1 MKILGTGSQIPE
13 RVVTNKELEQMVD
26 TSHEWIVERTGIE
39 ERRISTNQTTTDLA
53 AAACLK
59 ALESA
64 GKKPEDVELILVA
77 TVSDDEKLP
86 CTACKIQSIIDAPNA
101 TAYNVN
107 AACAGFL
114 FALNMA
120 EAYFVSGMYKNALV
134 VGAEVLS
141 KIMDWSDRGTCVLF
155 GDGAGAVYVE
165 ASKEQAVCSQGSDGY
180 RGEALI
186 CRLPGN
192 HSPFYEA
199 EEEEKNQYI
208 EMDGRA
214 VYQFAVSTVPKC
226 IQNVLDKAKVTAEEI
241 DYFIL
246 HQANERIIQSVAK
259 RLRQPI
265 EKFPMNVQKRGNISA
280 ASIPVLL
287 DELNKSGVLKR
298 GQKLVL
304 SGFGAG
310 LTYGATLLTW

>member
-1 MKILGTGSQIPE
+1 MKILGTGSQIPDCI
-13 RVVTNKELEQMVD
+13 VTNKDLEKMVD
-26 TSHEWIVERTGIE
+26 TTHEWIVERTGIE
-39 ERRISTNQTTTDLA
+39 SRRIATTQTTTDLA
-53 AAACLK
+53 AEACRK
-59 ALESA
+59 ALENA
-64 GKKPEDVELILVA
+64 GKNPKDVDLILVA

-86 CTACKIQSIIDAPNA
+86 CTACKVQSIIGASNA

-120 EAYFVSGMYKNALV
+120 EAYFVSGMYRSALI

-141 KIMDWSDRGTCVLF
+141 KLMDWSDRSTCVLF

-165 ASKEQAVCSQGSDGY
+165 ASEDAAVCVQGSDGV
-180 RGEALI
+180 RGNALV
-186 CRLPGN
+186 CGLPAN
-192 HSPFYEA
+192 HSPYFTK
-199 EEEEKNQYI
+199 EEEKNPYI

-226 IQNVLDKAKVTAEEI
+226 IEGVLEKAGMNAQDI
-241 DYFIL
+241 DYFVL

-259 RLRQPI
+259 RLHQPI

-298 GQKLVL
+298 GQKLIL